1 MKWSSI
7 AVTGVC
13 AGVYLFFTVYLF
25 IYGYGRP
32 DPNACYFVSGL
43 DQPEKTRDAAIEAA
57 KAANIEVKKGY
68 PINMGH
74 LFRVWF
80 IWGFWSQVFFISITT
95 IYVVL
100 RKFTKAN
107 RSITNSIQ
115 AIL

>member
-7 AVTGVC
+7 AVTGVLIG
-13 AGVYLFFTVYLF
+13 AYLFFTIYLF

-80 IWGFWSQVFFISITT
+80 IRVAPCRFVISSCCP
-95 IYVVL
+95 L
-100 RKFTKAN
+100 LEALQN
-107 RSITNSIQ
+107 
-115 AIL
+115 